1 MFSNREQWHFN
12 QALLPIAAVYRTER
26 DKDEKRDKYYH
37 RSTVIIVTIHAVP
50 SCFLERVRDICH
62 I

>member
-1 MFSNREQWHFN
+1 MLSNREQWHFN
-12 QALLPIAAVYRTER
+12 QALLPIAAVYSTER

-37 RSTVIIVTIHAVP
+37 RSAVIIVTIHAVP